1 EIILRLP
8 VIGHIDDPEFS
19 VGGIILKMIK
29 NILVKAATSP
39 FSLIGSMLGSDEN
52 LSRFEF
58 DAGSAELTDA
68 GKAKLDTLVTALY
81 ERPNLQLEVAGFAD
95 IEKDR
100 QSLISYRFDKQIKTQ
115 KFKKM
120 NKKEASAFSVDSVV
134 IEPEKYEKYLK
145 MAYKAGEFK
154 KPKNILGIT
163 KNIPVPEMEALI
175 LKNIQVTEDD
185 LRSLANERAQ
195 AVKDY
200 ILGKGKIEPSRLFL
214 IKPQALTP
222 EKVENLR
229 DSRVELSFK

>member
-1 EIILRLP
+1 
-8 VIGHIDDPEFS
+8 
-19 VGGIILKMIK
+19 
-29 NILVKAATSP
+29 
-39 FSLIGSMLGSDEN
+39 
-52 LSRFEF
+52 
-58 DAGSAELTDA
+58 
-68 GKAKLDTLVTALY
+68 
-81 ERPNLQLEVAGFAD
+81 
-95 IEKDR
+95 
-100 QSLISYRFDKQIKTQ
+100 
-115 KFKKM
+115 
-120 NKKEASAFSVDSVV
+120 
-134 IEPEKYEKYLK
+134 
-145 MAYKAGEFK
+145 

-195 AVKDY
+195 AVKNY